1 MSFSIFVVVS
11 DTINYTAKNVRPCVL
26 FKVLAN
32 RYFLFFSCRGNLHL
46 FSFLNFL
53 LLNLAGM
60 ILF

>member
-1 MSFSIFVVVS
+1 MSFSIFVIVS
-11 DTINYTAKNVRPCVL
+11 DTISYTAKNIRPSAL

-32 RYFLFFSCRGNLHL
+32 RYFLVFSCRGNPCL

-53 LLNLAGM
+53 LLNLACM